1 MVMEKEDFNEWY
13 NEIIEK
19 TGLIDKRYPIKG
31 MNIWT
36 PYGWKVMVNIDKL
49 TKDEMERTE
58 HGEVVFPLLIPE
70 TEFAKEEE
78 HIKGFG
84 SDVYWVTH
92 AGENKLDI
100 NLLLRPTSE
109 TAMYPIFAL
118 WIRSHADLPL
128 KIFQIVNVFRYETKQ
143 TRAFIRMR
151 EFHFFEAHTC
161 HETNEE
167 AEKQIEE
174 DLIIMKNLCKKLCMP
189 CLLLKRPDWDKF
201 AGAYYSI
208 GVDALM
214 PTGRT
219 MQIGGIHQY
228 KQNFSK
234 PYEIMYEDKNGEQQ
248 HVYQTTY
255 GMSERLIGA
264 IIGIHGDDK
273 GVIFPPEI
281 APYQII
287 IVPIPI
293 KDKKEEVIE
302 ESEKVKKELQK
313 NGLRVHLDNRELHP
327 GNKYN
332 DWELKGVPLRIEIGP
347 RDIKNNVI
355 TFARRDNFEKQTISR
370 DELVEKSKQ
379 FLEDIAENL
388 LKRAQMQ
395 YDNNIQT
402 QDTLSTDV
410 KKLIRIGWC
419 GEKECGLQLEE
430 ELDMTMLGTNREKED
445 FTGKCQV
452 CGKDTDLPA
461 YFANTY

>member
-1 MVMEKEDFNEWY
+1 MVMEKENFNEWY

-36 PYGWKVMVNIDKL
+36 PYGWKVMSHIDKL
-49 TKDEMERTE
+49 TRDEMERTG
-58 HGEVVFPLLIPE
+58 HDEVVFPLLIPE
-70 TEFAKEEE
+70 NEFAKEEE

-92 AGENKLDI
+92 AGENKLDV

-161 HETNEE
+161 HDTDEE
-167 AEKQIEE
+167 SEEQIIQ
-174 DLIIMKNLCKKLCMP
+174 DLQIMKNLCKKFCIP
-189 CLLLKRPDWDKF
+189 SLLLKRPDWDKF
-201 AGAYYSI
+201 AGAFYSI

-214 PTGRT
+214 PNGRT

-228 KQNFSK
+228 KQNFAK

-273 GVIFPPEI
+273 GIIFPPGI
-281 APYQII
+281 APYQVV
-287 IVPIPI
+287 IVPIPL
-293 KDKKEEVIE
+293 KGEKEIVSNECD
-302 ESEKVKKELQK
+302 KVKQELHN
-313 NGLRVHLDNRELHP
+313 NGIRVNLDNRDLHP

-347 RDIKNNVI
+347 RDIKKHVV
-355 TFARRDNFEKQTISR
+355 TVARRDNFKKEEISR
-370 DELVEKSKQ
+370 NELSNSIKIILDK
-379 FLEDIAENL
+379 ITENL
-388 LKRAQMQ
+388 LIKAENEFK
-395 YDNNIQT
+395 NNCIT
-402 QDTLSTDV
+402 SDTLPHGE
-410 KKLIRIGWC
+410 KKLVKIGWC
-419 GEKECGLQLEE
+419 GEKSCALEIEE
-430 ELDMTMLGTNREKED
+430 ELDMTMLGTNRDNED
-445 FTGKCQV
+445 FNSNCV
-452 CGKDTDLPA
+452 ICGKPTNIPA